1 MDFKLISSIQDETLS
16 LFLYFQITMRLQASD
31 KHHTIQYVIVQSKWA
46 SILHLK
52 YNIIIPEKYKRLFSS
67 DKCRCS
73 NNEISSSPAL
83 HWEQNQHYI
92 QGLDCYCLLS
102 LMKEFGVFESEFDM
116 ALLAQAGLA
125 HPIPVTEYQMVLV
138 GGQIWYQPRTAGYI
152 SHPRYKEI

>member
-1 MDFKLISSIQDETLS
+1 
-16 LFLYFQITMRLQASD
+16 MRLQASE
-31 KHHTIQYVIVQSKWA
+31 KHHTIQYVIVQSKLA
-46 SILHLK
+46 SILLLK
-52 YNIIIPEKYKRLFSS
+52 YNIIIPEKYKRLFTS
-67 DKCRCS
+67 DKS

-138 GGQIWYQPRTAGYI
+138 GGQI
-152 SHPRYKEI
+152 